1 MKSMNLHRKIFSTL
15 LGVSLIP
22 LIFSILFLSS
32 SFSKRMKHL
41 MIANTQ
47 YMLELQATAI
57 LDTVDKYLF
66 ERYTDLVD
74 YTGLDV
80 IQNSISYSMY
90 GQASLALKTL
100 KEKNE
105 NYDCLFMLSL
115 QGEIVAG
122 SNDLRK
128 ECFLQDIGKADFFQQ
143 VKQGNFLAQI
153 KKEDN
158 KFALLFFLPVRD
170 TVSNEVV
177 AVLMSRINLKVIQE
191 IIDNYIKDAD
201 VFILEKDEQNI
212 LFTNVGLLGDEMKI
226 VDFAIEKQEN
236 EGSIVCLE
244 GNNKRI
250 GGMAVEKGHNAYKGV
265 NWRAIVCLDEEKVFL
280 DILSFL
286 KKMKLWMVELLFV
299 IIVLVSVAAAIISRG
314 IVMPILALV
323 NFTKKVAD
331 TGDLAQKIEITSRDE
346 IGDLCESLN
355 RMIYNFYGIV
365 FEVKKSS
372 DMINDLAIRLHAST
386 DQTNVSTQNISSL
399 VLGITQGMKNQTHM
413 ISDTMLI
420 MKQMSNMV
428 EEAAVN
434 ATDGMKNSRDTVDL
448 AKHDME
454 ASHQAVKKSSQ
465 IVEVATEITRV
476 VGRLET
482 YSQEIGRIV
491 EVITTIADQTN
502 LLALN
507 AAIEAARAGD
517 SGRGFSVVAE
527 EVRTLAENSAKSA
540 EQIAVLIRNIQ
551 KETVLAVKSTQI
563 TSEQAEG
570 GKLIIEEVSKSLNKI
585 LEVANVAVEKVAK
598 IVSNSAVQLSNAQ
611 NVSGAFHNLSAISEE
626 TEASTEKMSGAV
638 YEVMASMGEMAD
650 SARTLAN
657 TADNLQKLVKRFKL

>member
-1 MKSMNLHRKIFSTL
+1 MNLHRKIFSTL

-286 KKMKLWMVELLFV
+286 KKNEIMDGR
-299 IIVLVSVAAAIISRG
+299 VAVRNHSFGFGCCGDYFQRDCH
-314 IVMPILALV
+314 
-323 NFTKKVAD
+323 AD
-331 TGDLAQKIEITSRDE
+331 TCLGK
-346 IGDLCESLN
+346 
-355 RMIYNFYGIV
+355 FY
-365 FEVKKSS
+365 
-372 DMINDLAIRLHAST
+372 
-386 DQTNVSTQNISSL
+386 
-399 VLGITQGMKNQTHM
+399 
-413 ISDTMLI
+413 
-420 MKQMSNMV
+420 
-428 EEAAVN
+428 
-434 ATDGMKNSRDTVDL
+434 
-448 AKHDME
+448 
-454 ASHQAVKKSSQ
+454 
-465 IVEVATEITRV
+465 
-476 VGRLET
+476 
-482 YSQEIGRIV
+482 QEGCRY
-491 EVITTIADQTN
+491 
-502 LLALN
+502 
-507 AAIEAARAGD
+507 R
-517 SGRGFSVVAE
+517 
-527 EVRTLAENSAKSA
+527 
-540 EQIAVLIRNIQ
+540 
-551 KETVLAVKSTQI
+551 
-563 TSEQAEG
+563 
-570 GKLIIEEVSKSLNKI
+570 
-585 LEVANVAVEKVAK
+585 
-598 IVSNSAVQLSNAQ
+598 
-611 NVSGAFHNLSAISEE
+611 
-626 TEASTEKMSGAV
+626 
-638 YEVMASMGEMAD
+638 
-650 SARTLAN
+650 
-657 TADNLQKLVKRFKL
+657 

>member
-1 MKSMNLHRKIFSTL
+1 
-15 LGVSLIP
+15 
-22 LIFSILFLSS
+22 
-32 SFSKRMKHL
+32 
-41 MIANTQ
+41 
-47 YMLELQATAI
+47 
-57 LDTVDKYLF
+57 
-66 ERYTDLVD
+66 
-74 YTGLDV
+74 
-80 IQNSISYSMY
+80 
-90 GQASLALKTL
+90 
-100 KEKNE
+100 
-105 NYDCLFMLSL
+105 
-115 QGEIVAG
+115 
-122 SNDLRK
+122 
-128 ECFLQDIGKADFFQQ
+128 
-143 VKQGNFLAQI
+143 
-153 KKEDN
+153 
-158 KFALLFFLPVRD
+158 
-170 TVSNEVV
+170 
-177 AVLMSRINLKVIQE
+177 
-191 IIDNYIKDAD
+191 
-201 VFILEKDEQNI
+201 
-212 LFTNVGLLGDEMKI
+212 
-226 VDFAIEKQEN
+226 
-236 EGSIVCLE
+236 
-244 GNNKRI
+244 
-250 GGMAVEKGHNAYKGV
+250 
-265 NWRAIVCLDEEKVFL
+265 
-280 DILSFL
+280 
-286 KKMKLWMVELLFV
+286 
-299 IIVLVSVAAAIISRG
+299 
-314 IVMPILALV
+314 MPILALV